1 MQDVKPKHVGAFAV
15 AAIAILFF
23 SGPASAAAERTGE
36 QVYQQTCVRC
46 HGVAGEGVA
55 GKSDEPLSGSRSI
68 ASLARVIQRT
78 MPEDDP
84 GTLSVEDAGNVAT
97 YIHGA
102 FYSPEAR
109 ARLKPATIDFS
120 RLTVRQYR
128 NAVADLVGSFRGA
141 DALAKPEVGGLAGQ
155 YFASRNLR
163 RDPAY
168 ERRDARIEFKF
179 EAATPQPEL
188 LPGEEFSVRWRGSVI
203 AEDSGDYE
211 FIIKTENGARLWV
224 NGDEKPLIDAW
235 VSSGNEPR
243 EIRGTVAL
251 LGGRAYPI
259 RLDMFRSREKSASI
273 KLAWKPPHGVEE
285 TIPSSRLSP
294 RNVPETLVVT
304 TPFPPD
310 DGSAGYERGT
320 AVSKGWDQA
329 MTNGAIEVANYV
341 VAELDRLGGVNR
353 EAKDREQKLQA
364 FCATFAERA
373 FRRPLTADE
382 RTFFAEAPFHGAKD
396 LETGVKRAILLT
408 LKSPR
413 FLYPELPGDHVPAGY
428 AVATRLSLS
437 LWDSLPDRALLEAA
451 KRDTLRTPEQV
462 AQQARRMLNDQ
473 RAHSKVR
480 DFLHHWLETEE
491 AEDLSKDPKTYPDFD
506 ERIVADLRTSLDTFL
521 DSIVWNEKSD
531 YRELLLADY
540 LYLNKRLA
548 SFYGVTPPGGDG
560 FARVKLD
567 TKQRSGVLT
576 HPFLLSAFAYHKN
589 SSPIHRGVF
598 LTRNI
603 VGRALKPPPAAIE
616 FMDDR
621 FDPSLTMREK
631 VSQLTS
637 SAACQTCHVV
647 INPLG
652 FSLENFDAV
661 GRFRT
666 TDNDKPVDPTGELH
680 TDDGKT
686 IRLTGPRDVAEYAA
700 TSPEAHAA
708 FIRQLFH
715 HLVKQPEAA
724 YGADTLRTLRGK
736 FTASEFNIQKLIVE
750 IATTSALHGSNDAA
764 TARSPSPPGGQGEGS
779 SPNTKTAVSLT
790 TTTAGASRP

>member
-1 MQDVKPKHVGAFAV
+1 MLDVKLSYFRVIATMAV
-15 AAIAILFF
+15 ALMLFARVT
-23 SGPASAAAERTGE
+23 GAAERTGE
-36 QVYQQTCVRC
+36 EVYRGTCVRC

-55 GKSDEPLSGSRSI
+55 GKADESLSGNRSVS
-68 ASLARVIQRT
+68 SLAKVIQRT
-78 MPEDDP
+78 MPEDEP
-84 GTLSVEDAGNVAT
+84 GTLSVADAEKVAA

-109 ARLKPATIDFS
+109 ARFKPARIDFS

-141 DALAKPEVGGLAGQ
+141 DALAKAEVGGLTGQ
-155 YFASRNLR
+155 YYPSRNLR

-168 ERRDARIEFKF
+168 EQLDPRVEFSF
-179 EAATPQPEL
+179 GGSTPQPEL
-188 LPGEEFSVRWRGSVI
+188 LPGEEFAVRWRGSVV
-203 AEDSGDYE
+203 AEETGDYE

-224 NGDEKPLIDAW
+224 NDDAERPLIDAW
-235 VSSGNEPR
+235 VSSGAEPR
-243 EIRGTVAL
+243 ESRATVFL

-259 RLDMFRSREKSASI
+259 RVEMFRSREKTASMA
-273 KLAWKPPHGVEE
+273 LRWKPPHGMEG
-285 TIPSSRLSP
+285 TIPSSHLSP
-294 RNVPETLVVT
+294 RNVPETMVVT
-304 TPFPPD
+304 ASFPPD

-320 AVSKGWDQA
+320 SVSKSWDQA
-329 MTNGAIEVANYV
+329 TTNAAIEVAGYV
-341 VAELDRLGGVNR
+341 VKELERLSGTR
-353 EAKDREQKLQA
+353 ADAKDREAKLQA

-396 LETGVKRAILLT
+396 LESGVKRAVLLT

-413 FLYPELPGDHVPAGY
+413 FLYAEIGTGGAPDPY
-428 AVATRLSLS
+428 AVASRLSLG
-437 LWDSLPDRALLEAA
+437 LWDSLPDGTLRDAA
-451 KRDTLRTPEQV
+451 KRDELRTEEQV
-462 AQQARRMLNDQ
+462 VRQARRMLNDP
-473 RAHSKVR
+473 RARSKVR

-491 AEDLSKDPKTYPDFD
+491 ASDLSKDPKTYPDFN
-506 ERIVADLRTSLDTFL
+506 EQVVSDLRASLDRFL
-521 DSIVWNEKSD
+521 DSVVWDEKSD
-531 YRELLLADY
+531 YRQLLLADY

-548 SFYGVTPPGGDG
+548 SFYGVTAPSSGDE
-560 FARVKLD
+560 FVKVPFD
-567 TKQRSGVLT
+567 PVQRSGVLT

-598 LTRNI
+598 LTRNV

-631 VSQLTS
+631 VTELTRP
-637 SAACQTCHVV
+637 AACQGCHVV

-666 TDNDKPVDPTGELH
+666 IDNNKPIDPTGDLL
-680 TDDGKT
+680 TSDGKT
-686 IRLTGPRDVAEYAA
+686 IRLTGPRDVARFAA

-715 HLVKQPEAA
+715 YVVKQPEGA
-724 YGADTLRTLRGK
+724 YGGDTLERLRAK
-736 FTASEFNIQKLIVE
+736 FVASEFNIQGLIVE
-750 IATTSALHGSNDAA
+750 IATTAALHGTGAVA
-764 TARSPSPPGGQGEGS
+764 TAQFPSPGTRGEGS
-779 SPNTKTAVSLT
+779 TSDTKPVPSLAG
-790 TTTAGASRP
+790 TAGESKP